1 MNKARNIEALLALLE
16 DCARKPFSWR
26 DHDCVRFA
34 AAAVRAQ
41 TGVNPIR
48 GLRWGSK
55 KGAAAVIA
63 RFGSLEAAVDAH
75 LTRIAPAQAMRGDI
89 AGVSDEEFGVRLM
102 VVEGRLLVGPG
113 ERGLKYLPRSAM
125 VSAWSA
131 DDPRAD
137 DLSAGEAG

>member
-1 MNKARNIEALLALLE
+1 MRPVRDIEALMALLE
-16 DCARKPFSWR
+16 DRARKPFSWR

-48 GLRWGSK
+48 GLRWRSK
-55 KGAAAVIA
+55 KGATAAIA

-89 AGVSDEEFGVRLM
+89 AGVPDDEFGVRLM
-102 VVEGRLLVGPG
+102 VVEGRLLIGPG
-113 ERGLKYLPRSAM
+113 DHGIRHLPRSAM

-131 DDPRAD
+131 DDPRD
-137 DLSAGEAG
+137 GEAG